1 MTTNTRKDAT
11 VRDTKR
17 HIAHTPADRHKE
29 LQREA
34 KRQQRHKQ
42 RLQMDT
48 KWLQGD
54 KKTTTKIDNQTAGS
68 KKQLQR
74 NKTDYKHK
82 IKGLQWDRF
91 RIVFLN
97 KS

>member
-11 VRDTKR
+11 MRDTKR

-48 KWLQGD
+48 K
-54 KKTTTKIDNQTAGS
+54 
-68 KKQLQR
+68 
-74 NKTDYKHK
+74 
-82 IKGLQWDRF
+82 
-91 RIVFLN
+91 
-97 KS
+97 